1 MGAAPADHDVCV
13 VGSGFGG
20 SVAALRA
27 AEKGYRVVVCESGR
41 RFRSSD
47 LPRTSWDL
55 RRFLWAP
62 RLGLR
67 GIQRIDLLSD
77 VLVLSGAGV
86 GGGSLVYA
94 NTLYEPLDAFFEDP
108 QWRDITDWRSEL
120 APHYDTARRMLG
132 AVRYHGGSPADQVMR
147 RVARRMGVEDTWTPT
162 PVGVYLGE
170 KGRRV
175 PDPYM
180 GGEGPDRT
188 GCLECGECMTGCRHG
203 AKNTLDRNY
212 LYLAERLGAQ
222 VRADTTVVDLRERP
236 GGGWLVT
243 TERPGIRRGR
253 DRRTFTADQ
262 VVLAAGALGTQRL
275 LHRLVGEGR
284 LPRLSSRLGYLT
296 RTNSEAIV
304 GATAPPS
311 VLAEGVDYTKG
322 VAITSSFHPDAE
334 THVEPVRYGHGSNS
348 MGLLSTIAVDGG
360 GGRRVGRFL
369 RAVMARPRAFLA
381 SLSVRRWSERSII
394 LLVMQ
399 SRDNSLVTY
408 PRRTLRGWRLATRQ
422 GHGEPNPSWIPQAA
436 EAARI
441 TAEEIG
447 GEPMASWNE
456 VVADIP
462 VTAHIIGGCAI
473 SPDDATGVID
483 PYHRVHGYPDLH
495 VVDGAAVPANLG
507 VNPSLTITAM
517 AERALALWPN
527 RGGPDPRPEAG
538 EPYRRCDPVR
548 PGRPAVPAGAP
559 AALTW

>member
-1 MGAAPADHDVCV
+1 MAASVDFDVCV

-41 RFRSSD
+41 RFGSGD
-47 LPRTSWDL
+47 LPRNSWDL

-77 VLVLSGAGV
+77 VLVLSGAGG

-108 QWRDITDWRSEL
+108 QWSDITDWRTEL

-132 AVRYHGGSPADQVMR
+132 ATRYPGGSPADQVMA
-147 RVARRMGVEDTWTPT
+147 RVARRMGVEHTFTTT
-162 PVGVYLGE
+162 PVGVHLGE
-170 KGRRV
+170 RGRRV

-212 LYLAERLGAQ
+212 LYLAEKLGAQ
-222 VRADTTVVDLRERP
+222 VRPDTTVVDLREIP
-236 GGGWLVT
+236 GGGWIVT
-243 TERPGIRRGR
+243 TERPGFRRGR
-253 DRRTFTADQ
+253 GRRSFTADQ
-262 VVLAAGALGTQRL
+262 VILAAGALGTQRL

-284 LPRLSSRLGYLT
+284 LSRLSKCLGHLT

-304 GATAPPS
+304 GATAPMS
-311 VLAEGVDYTKG
+311 VLDEGVDYSRG
-322 VAITSSFHPDAE
+322 VAITSSFHPDGE

-360 GGRRVGRFL
+360 QGRRIVRFL
-369 RAVMARPRAFLA
+369 RAVVARPRAFLA

-399 SRDNSLVTY
+399 SRDNSLITY

-436 EAARI
+436 EAARL

-473 SPDDATGVID
+473 STDPDTGVID

-495 VVDGAAVPANLG
+495 IVDGAAVPANLG
-507 VNPSLTITAM
+507 VNPSLTITAL
-517 AERALALWPN
+517 AERALSLWPN
-527 RGGPDPRPEAG
+527 RGGPDPRPRPG
-538 EPYRRCDPVR
+538 DPYRPCNPVR
-548 PGRPAVPAGAP
+548 PDRPVVPEGAP